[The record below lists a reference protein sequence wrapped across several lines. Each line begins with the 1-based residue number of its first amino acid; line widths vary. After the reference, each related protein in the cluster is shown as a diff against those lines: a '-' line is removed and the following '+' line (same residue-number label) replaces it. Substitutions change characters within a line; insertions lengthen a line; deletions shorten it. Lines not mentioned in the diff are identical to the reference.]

1 MFGGMGLNA
10 PTAAVL
16 VAAGIIVV
24 CCVAVPRVRRTLLG
38 IVDALDALEV
48 LFYVLCALVIVAVVS
63 WAMVYALWRLLS
75 GVL

>member
-1 MFGGMGLNA
+1 MALDA

-38 IVDALDALEV
+38 IVDTLDALEG
-48 LFYVLCALVIVAVVS
+48 LFYVLCGLVIVAAVS
-63 WAMVYALWRLLS
+63 WAMVYALWRLLA

>member
-1 MFGGMGLNA
+1 MFGGMALDA

-24 CCVAVPRVRRTLLG
+24 SCVVVSRVSRTLLG
-38 IVDALDALEV
+38 IVDALDALEG